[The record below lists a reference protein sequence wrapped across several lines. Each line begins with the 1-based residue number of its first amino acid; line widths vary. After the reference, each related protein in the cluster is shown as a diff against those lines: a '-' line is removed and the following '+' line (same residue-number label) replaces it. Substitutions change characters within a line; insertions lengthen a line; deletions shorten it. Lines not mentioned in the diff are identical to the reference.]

1 MTAYSSQGLES
12 YSPLFLGSQSSGFAN
27 GTATQV
33 YVYMYG
39 SLRPVHVKRRTLLQ
53 PESAISFQFIYFR
66 RILR

>member
-12 YSPLFLGSQSSGFAN
+12 YSPLFLGSQCSGFAS

-39 SLRPVHVKRRTLLQ
+39 NLRPGNVNAGPSCSLNPLIRFNLST
-53 PESAISFQFIYFR
+53 SAEF
-66 RILR
+66 